1 MDFMF
6 DEENKQRPINEN
18 SYTLKAFKSTPN
30 FIQALTDLG
39 VKVLNDTE
47 HENKKDALIKDL
59 NVIN

>member
-1 MDFMF
+1 MSNV
-6 DEENKQRPINEN
+6 ENDARPINEN

-47 HENKKDALIKDL
+47 HENKKDALIKGL